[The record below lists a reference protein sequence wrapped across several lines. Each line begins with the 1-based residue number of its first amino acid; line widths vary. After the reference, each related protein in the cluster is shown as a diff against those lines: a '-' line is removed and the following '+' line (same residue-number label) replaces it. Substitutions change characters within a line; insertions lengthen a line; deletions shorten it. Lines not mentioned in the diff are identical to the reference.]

1 MAKKIGIVLS
11 DKERRAIASFVLTSY
26 IISTIINIICI
37 ASIATYFVYN
47 HMNNAEK
54 VLVPFEVLEVIE

>member
-1 MAKKIGIVLS
+1 MAKMMGIVLS

-47 HMNNAEK
+47 HKANADK

>member
-1 MAKKIGIVLS
+1 MTKKGIVLS
-11 DKERRAIASFVLTSY
+11 NKETRTIASFVLTSY

-47 HMNNAEK
+47 NKANADK
-54 VLVPFEVLEVIE
+54 VSVPVEVLEVIE

>member
-1 MAKKIGIVLS
+1 MAKKSIILS
-11 DKERRAIASFVLTSY
+11 DKERRTIVSFVLTSY

-47 HMNNAEK
+47 HMNKAET
-54 VLVPFEVLEVIE
+54 VLVPLEVLEIIE

>member
-1 MAKKIGIVLS
+1 MAKKGIILS
-11 DKERRAIASFVLTSY
+11 DKERRTIASFVLTSY

>member
-54 VLVPFEVLEVIE
+54 VLVPFEVLEIIE

>member
-1 MAKKIGIVLS
+1 MVKKGILLS
-11 DKERRAIASFVLTSY
+11 DKEKRALASFILTSY

-47 HMNNAEK
+47 HINNAEK
-54 VLVPFEVLEVIE
+54 VLVPFEVLEVLE

>member
-1 MAKKIGIVLS
+1 MTKKGMVLS
-11 DKERRAIASFVLTSY
+11 DKETRAIASFVLTSY

-47 HMNNAEK
+47 NKANADK
-54 VLVPFEVLEVIE
+54 VSVPVEVLEVIE

>member
-1 MAKKIGIVLS
+1 MAKKGIILS

-26 IISTIINIICI
+26 VISTIINIICI

-47 HMNNAEK
+47 HINNADK